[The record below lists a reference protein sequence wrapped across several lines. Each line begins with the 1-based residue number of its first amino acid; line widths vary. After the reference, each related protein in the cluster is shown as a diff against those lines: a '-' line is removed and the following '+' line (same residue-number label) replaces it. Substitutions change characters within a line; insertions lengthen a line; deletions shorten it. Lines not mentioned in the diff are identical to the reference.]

1 MELERKKG
9 KAVQERP
16 SSPEWLVKPCWGHRQ
31 LPWWALLHIARLL
44 HKLVYIYCSYKALGR
59 RGRARSQLTGQ
70 ELQGTISA
78 LTPGKQEKHKGMEA
92 GPSFFHRAGVCFP
105 SPPVIPDF

>member
-1 MELERKKG
+1 MELEKKKG

-44 HKLVYIYCSYKALGR
+44 HKLVYIYCSYKALGK

-78 LTPGKQEKHKGMEA
+78 LTPGKQENPRGWRQDLHFSTLLEFA
-92 GPSFFHRAGVCFP
+92 SL
-105 SPPVIPDF
+105 SPPIIPDF